1 MKLAKEFRMKSS
13 KQTDFAKTLATLVV
27 MVAVSGAVWFG
38 IRHFQTDITP
48 VAKPVPKAEVK
59 PHE

>member
-1 MKLAKEFRMKSS
+1 MKSS

>member
-1 MKLAKEFRMKSS
+1 MKSS

-27 MVAVSGAVWFG
+27 MVAVSGGAWLG

-48 VAKPVPKAEVK
+48 VAKPVSKTEVK

>member
-1 MKLAKEFRMKSS
+1 MKSS
-13 KQTDFAKTLATLVV
+13 QNNNTDFIKTLITLVA
-27 MVAVSGAVWFG
+27 MVVISGLAWLG

-48 VAKPVPKAEVK
+48 VAKPAPKTNTMEK

>member
-1 MKLAKEFRMKSS
+1 MKSS
-13 KQTDFAKTLATLVV
+13 QNNNTDFIKTLITLVA
-27 MVAVSGAVWFG
+27 MVVISGLVWLG

-48 VAKPVPKAEVK
+48 VAKPAPKTNTMEK